1 MWYWGERERV
11 KLANPEV
18 NTYILTYASQMFWG
32 YVLIHAKERAY
43 TVMLQFIKLDY
54 KYKAPI

>member
-1 MWYWGERERV
+1 
-11 KLANPEV
+11 
-18 NTYILTYASQMFWG
+18 MFWG